1 MTKNN
6 YSEHTINELI
16 EMLKAYRDELG
27 GDTKVYLTDF
37 EYHGKQTMFELS
49 EVAGEDELF
58 IFYEAN
64 EGLW

>member
-6 YSEHTINELI
+6 YAEHTINELI
-16 EMLKAYRDELG
+16 EILEAYRDELG
-27 GDTKVYLTDF
+27 GDTKVFLTDF
-37 EYHGKQTMFELS
+37 EYNGKQTMFELS